1 MKKTFLSFL
10 LAAVTSV
17 SAYAGDIIE
26 EWGDVIAPAA
36 PKLSKVEASAS
47 DTALLIL
54 DIEERTCNR
63 ERRPRC
69 LDTVP
74 AIADLMKKARAA
86 GMPVLYS
93 TTSKGSPQTILPP
106 VKPEAGEVVVKSS
119 VNKFHGT
126 KLETELVNRKIK
138 NVIITGTAAHGAV
151 LHTATAASYMGYN
164 VIAPVDCLSAAEL
177 YTEQATVWNLATGP
191 ANKRSTTLTK
201 SDMIKIIK

>member
-1 MKKTFLSFL
+1 MKKTILSFL

-17 SAYAGDIIE
+17 SSYAGDIIE
-26 EWGDVIAPAA
+26 EWGDVLAPAA
-36 PKLSKVEASAS
+36 PKLSEVETSAS

-74 AIADLMKKARAA
+74 AIAALMKQAREA
-86 GMPVLYS
+86 GMPVVYS
-93 TTSKGSPQTILPP
+93 TTGKGSPQTILPP
-106 VKPEAGEVVVKSS
+106 VKPESGELVVKSS
-119 VNKFHGT
+119 VNKFYGT
-126 KLETELVNRKIK
+126 SLDTELKKRKIK

-151 LHTATAASYMGYN
+151 LHTASAAAYMGYN
-164 VIAPVDCLSAAEL
+164 VIAPIDCLSASEL

-201 SDMIKIIK
+201 SKMIKITK